1 MKYFKKMIGKR
12 CYLSPMNPED
22 AEKYVAWLN
31 DMEVAQYLTVAYHNI
46 NLNVERETLE
56 RFARQG
62 DHFAVVDSRNDELI
76 GGCGLLNID
85 QVNRTAEVGIF
96 IGEKGYWNK
105 GYGEEAMRLLLDY
118 AFNIL
123 NLENIMLNVY
133 AFNSR
138 AIRCYRKIGFKE
150 IGRRRRAR
158 RVQGTSYDIIYMDIL
173 AQEFSGG
180 SSLPPLSPP
189 E

>member
-12 CYLSPMNPED
+12 CYLSPMNTEN

-46 NLNVERETLE
+46 NLDVERETLE

-62 DHFAVVDSRNDELI
+62 DHFAIVDRSNDELI
-76 GGCGLLNID
+76 GGCG
-85 QVNRTAEVGIF
+85 F
-96 IGEKGYWNK
+96 
-105 GYGEEAMRLLLDY
+105 
-118 AFNIL
+118 L

-133 AFNSR
+133 AFNTR

-158 RVQGTSYDIIYMDIL
+158 RIQGTSYDIIYMDLL
-173 AQEFSGG
+173 AEEFSGG
-180 SSLPPLSPP
+180 SSLPPLPL
-189 E
+189 EE

>member
-12 CYLSPMNPED
+12 CYLSPMNTEN
-22 AEKYVAWLN
+22 AEKYVSWLN

-46 NLNVERETLE
+46 NL
-56 RFARQG
+56 
-62 DHFAVVDSRNDELI
+62 DHI
-76 GGCGLLNID
+76 
-85 QVNRTAEVGIF
+85 NRTAEVGIF
-96 IGEKGYWNK
+96 IGEKSCWNK

-123 NLENIMLNVY
+123 NLESIMLNVY
-133 AFNSR
+133 AFNTR

-158 RVQGTSYDIIYMDIL
+158 RIQGTSYDIIYMDLL
-173 AQEFSGG
+173 AEEFSGG
-180 SSLPPLSPP
+180 SSLPPLPL
-189 E
+189 EE